1 MSATDRFADE
11 EPGIGKSRGIT
22 VISSRLLK
30 ASVLVAAATF
40 IGLPIL
46 SPGNPM
52 PLLAALTASQ
62 ADEPTLQPATDES
75 KPTVQ
80 SADVAEALP
89 PIAEEPTRDE
99 IAAAFRSSHQS
110 QLEKENREHEA
121 LFREFQAWV
130 AENDAKA
137 QVRVQQDA
145 PAVVAENAPTS
156 LRPMKKNL
164 RKVGS
169 ARAEIPAMRHPRKQ
183 VRREQNRPTQVSTS
197 QDQTV
202 QNPQPRSFLQILGLE

>member
-11 EPGIGKSRGIT
+11 EPGLGKPWAI
-22 VISSRLLK
+22 ICSRLLK
-30 ASVLVAAATF
+30 ASVLVAVATF
-40 IGLPIL
+40 IGVPIL
-46 SPGNPM
+46 SPENPVL
-52 PLLAALTASQ
+52 LLAALTASQ

-80 SADVAEALP
+80 SAHAAEASP
-89 PIAEEPTRDE
+89 PIAEGPTRDE
-99 IAAAFRSSHQS
+99 IAAALRSSHQS

-121 LFREFQAWV
+121 ALFREFQAWV
-130 AENDAKA
+130 AEKDAKA

-145 PAVVAENAPTS
+145 PAAVVPTS

-164 RKVGS
+164 RKVRS
-169 ARAEIPAMRHPRKQ
+169 ARAEIRAMRHTRKQ
-183 VRREQNRPTQVSTS
+183 VRREQNGPTQVSTS

-202 QNPQPRSFLQILGLE
+202 QNPQPRSLLQILGFE

>member
-1 MSATDRFADE
+1 MSATHRFADE
-11 EPGIGKSRGIT
+11 EPGLGKPWGIT
-22 VISSRLLK
+22 VIFRRLLK
-30 ASVLVAAATF
+30 ASVLAAVATF
-40 IGLPIL
+40 IGVPIL
-46 SPGNPM
+46 SPGNPV

-145 PAVVAENAPTS
+145 PAGVAENAPTS

-169 ARAEIPAMRHPRKQ
+169 
-183 VRREQNRPTQVSTS
+183 
-197 QDQTV
+197 
-202 QNPQPRSFLQILGLE
+202 